1 MDKKILGI
9 IMSST
14 ASSLWAI
21 SGISGEI
28 LFEKYKFDVDWL
40 VSTRTLI
47 SGILLL
53 AIAMFVQNENIFE
66 PFKNKKD
73 TIKLLIFG
81 ATGMYLLQYSYFK
94 AIELS
99 NVSFA
104 TIMQYTAP
112 FFIFLYESIKYKRK
126 PKFST
131 IILLILT
138 ALGVFLLATKGDITK
153 LAVSV
158 GALIAGLGSAVMI
171 SFYSIQPKSLLQ
183 KYNNLTIVGWA
194 MLVGTT
200 ISNIK
205 FPVWKL
211 ENIMNLEIMLNLGNV
226 VILGTAIAF
235 LLYMSS
241 LKYISASL
249 AGLLNAFETVLA
261 ALLSIIVFGM
271 FFSIIEIIGFLLVFV
286 SIMILQK
293 RL

>member
-1 MDKKILGI
+1 
-9 IMSST
+9 MSST

-28 LFEKYKFDVDWL
+28 LFNKYKFNVNWL

-53 AIAMFVQNENIFE
+53 VIAAFIQKENIFE

-73 TIKLLIFG
+73 TIKLIVFG

-138 ALGVFLLATKGDITK
+138 ALGVFLLATKGDVTK
-153 LAVSV
+153 LVVSV

-261 ALLSIIVFGM
+261 ALLSIIVFGTV
-271 FFSIIEIIGFLLVFV
+271 FSIIEIIGFLLVFI

>member
-1 MDKKILGI
+1 
-9 IMSST
+9 MSST

-28 LFEKYKFDVDWL
+28 LFNKYKFNVNWL

-53 AIAMFVQNENIFE
+53 VIAAFIQKENIFE

-73 TIKLLIFG
+73 TIKLIVFG

-138 ALGVFLLATKGDITK
+138 ALGVFLLATKGDVTK

-261 ALLSIIVFGM
+261 ALLSIIVFGTV
-271 FFSIIEIIGFLLVFV
+271 FSIIEIIGFLLVFI

>member
-1 MDKKILGI
+1 
-9 IMSST
+9 MSST

-28 LFEKYKFDVDWL
+28 LFNKYKFNVNWL

-53 AIAMFVQNENIFE
+53 VIAAFIQKENIFE

-73 TIKLLIFG
+73 TIKLIVFG

-138 ALGVFLLATKGDITK
+138 ALGVFLLATKGDVTK

-261 ALLSIIVFGM
+261 ALLSIVVFGTV
-271 FFSIIEIIGFLLVFV
+271 FSIIEIIGFLLVFV

>member
-1 MDKKILGI
+1 
-9 IMSST
+9 
-14 ASSLWAI
+14 
-21 SGISGEI
+21 
-28 LFEKYKFDVDWL
+28 
-40 VSTRTLI
+40 
-47 SGILLL
+47 
-53 AIAMFVQNENIFE
+53 
-66 PFKNKKD
+66 
-73 TIKLLIFG
+73 
-81 ATGMYLLQYSYFK
+81 
-94 AIELS
+94 
-99 NVSFA
+99 
-104 TIMQYTAP
+104 
-112 FFIFLYESIKYKRK
+112 
-126 PKFST
+126 
-131 IILLILT
+131 
-138 ALGVFLLATKGDITK
+138 
-153 LAVSV
+153 
-158 GALIAGLGSAVMI
+158 
-171 SFYSIQPKSLLQ
+171 
-183 KYNNLTIVGWA
+183 

>member
-1 MDKKILGI
+1 MNKKVLGI

-28 LFEKYKFDVDWL
+28 LFNKYKFNVNWL

-53 AIAMFVQNENIFE
+53 VIAAFIQKENIFE

-73 TIKLLIFG
+73 TIKLIVFG

-138 ALGVFLLATKGDITK
+138 ALGVFLLATKGDVTK

-261 ALLSIIVFGM
+261 ALLSIVVFGTV
-271 FFSIIEIIGFLLVFV
+271 FSIIEIIGFLLVFV

>member
-1 MDKKILGI
+1 MNKKVLGI

-28 LFEKYKFDVDWL
+28 LFNKYKFNVNWL

-53 AIAMFVQNENIFE
+53 VIAAFIQKENIFE

-73 TIKLLIFG
+73 TIKLIVFG

-138 ALGVFLLATKGDITK
+138 ALGVFLLATKGDVTK

-261 ALLSIIVFGM
+261 ALLSIIVFGTV
-271 FFSIIEIIGFLLVFV
+271 FSIIEIIGFLLVFI

>member
-1 MDKKILGI
+1 
-9 IMSST
+9 MSST

-28 LFEKYKFDVDWL
+28 LFNKYKFNVNWL

-53 AIAMFVQNENIFE
+53 VIAAFIQKENIFE

-73 TIKLLIFG
+73 TIKLIVFG

-138 ALGVFLLATKGDITK
+138 ALGVFLLATKGDVTK

-158 GALIAGLGSAVMI
+158 GALIAGLGSAIMI

-194 MLVGTT
+194 MLVGAT
-200 ISNIK
+200 ISN
-205 FPVWKL
+205 FRYSMWQFDNSLNMEVVL
-211 ENIMNLEIMLNLGNV
+211 NIGIV
-226 VILGTAIAF
+226 VILGTALAF

-241 LKYISASL
+241 FKYISASL
-249 AGLLNAFETVLA
+249 AGLLNAF
-261 ALLSIIVFGM
+261 
-271 FFSIIEIIGFLLVFV
+271 
-286 SIMILQK
+286 
-293 RL
+293 

>member
-53 AIAMFVQNENIFE
+53 AIAMLVQNENIFE

-112 FFIFLYESIKYKRK
+112 IFI
-126 PKFST
+126 
-131 IILLILT
+131 
-138 ALGVFLLATKGDITK
+138 
-153 LAVSV
+153 
-158 GALIAGLGSAVMI
+158 
-171 SFYSIQPKSLLQ
+171 
-183 KYNNLTIVGWA
+183 
-194 MLVGTT
+194 
-200 ISNIK
+200 
-205 FPVWKL
+205 
-211 ENIMNLEIMLNLGNV
+211 
-226 VILGTAIAF
+226 
-235 LLYMSS
+235 
-241 LKYISASL
+241 
-249 AGLLNAFETVLA
+249 
-261 ALLSIIVFGM
+261 
-271 FFSIIEIIGFLLVFV
+271 
-286 SIMILQK
+286 
-293 RL
+293 

>member
-1 MDKKILGI
+1 
-9 IMSST
+9 MSST

-28 LFEKYKFDVDWL
+28 LFNKYKFNVNWL

-53 AIAMFVQNENIFE
+53 VIAAFIQKENIFE

-73 TIKLLIFG
+73 TIKLIVFG

-138 ALGVFLLATKGDITK
+138 ALGVFLLATKGDVTK

-261 ALLSIIVFGM
+261 ALLSIIVFGTV
-271 FFSIIEIIGFLLVFV
+271 FSIIEIIGFLLVFV